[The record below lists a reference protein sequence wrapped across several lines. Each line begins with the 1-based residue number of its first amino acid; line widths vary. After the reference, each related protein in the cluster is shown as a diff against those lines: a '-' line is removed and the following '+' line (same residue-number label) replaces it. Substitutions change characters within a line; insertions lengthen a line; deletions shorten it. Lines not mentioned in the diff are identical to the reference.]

1 MTASQPAA
9 RTVTLDELIALN
21 DEIAALVRV
30 GVPLEL
36 GLRQL
41 GGDLPARM
49 GRLAKDLAQRMEARG
64 KPYRGRRAEPSDF
77 PSDLTGPCSPPV

>member
-1 MTASQPAA
+1 MGAILSGPVSTGSLCDSVTAGCA
-9 RTVTLDELIALN
+9 RTVTLDEADRALN

-49 GRLAKDLAQRMEARG
+49 GRLAKDLAQRMMRG
-64 KPYRGRRAEPSDF
+64 KPY
-77 PSDLTGPCSPPV
+77 